1 MVGSPGRVYREGVQV
16 EGSGPIGGERAPRAA
31 GLRVLHATP
40 SFAPAYLY
48 GGPMRSVEGL
58 VTELARRGVDVRVLT
73 TDANGADRLGM
84 SSGWQTRR
92 GVPVR
97 YLHRWAR
104 PDLAPAFG
112 WEVYREARRS
122 DVAHIMS
129 LFSTSSMVSLLAFQL
144 AGKPVVLSPRGSLE
158 PAALSIAST
167 RKKRAWLR
175 VFAPALR
182 RATVFHATSDA
193 EAASIARVLGPGA
206 RVRVVP
212 NGTDLEPR
220 AAAVRRQASAPPGP
234 PVIGALGRIH
244 PIKALDR
251 LVEATA
257 ILAARGVDLELSLAG
272 PFEDPA
278 YLAALRRLA
287 DRGAAAGRVRFLGE
301 LGGDAKL
308 DFLAHCRVLC
318 LASHSESFGNVV
330 VEALAALTP
339 VVATRGT
346 PWGELEARGAGRWVD
361 GSPAALADAL
371 EPYLRDEALARG
383 AGERGRALVEE
394 KYTWEVVAEA
404 MEEVYAEAV
413 RLGG

>member
-1 MVGSPGRVYREGVQV
+1 VRVDRPE
-16 EGSGPIGGERAPRAA
+16 EAEGERARSTG

-40 SFAPAYLY
+40 FFAPAYLY

-73 TDANGADRLGM
+73 TDANGAGRLGM
-84 SSGWQTRR
+84 GSGWQMRR

-97 YLHRWAR
+97 YLHRWAP
-104 PDLAPAFG
+104 PDLAPAFV
-112 WEVYREARRS
+112 WEVYREARHA
-122 DVAHIMS
+122 DVAHVMS
-129 LFSTSSMVSLLAFQL
+129 LFSTSSMVSLLAFEL
-144 AGKPVVLSPRGSLE
+144 AGKPVVLSPRGSLA

-175 VFAPALR
+175 AFAPALR
-182 RATVFHATSDA
+182 RAAIFHATSDA
-193 EAASIARVLGPGA
+193 EAESITRVLGPEA

-212 NGTDLEPR
+212 NGTDLEPL
-220 AAAVRRQASAPPGP
+220 AAAAARKASGLSSPAR
-234 PVIGALGRIH
+234 IGALGRIH

-257 ILAARGVDLELSLAG
+257 LLAARGVDLELSLAG
-272 PFEDPA
+272 PVEDA
-278 YLAALRRLA
+278 GHLADLRRLA
-287 DRGAAAGRVRFLGE
+287 ARGAAAGRVRFLGE

-308 DFLAHCRVLC
+308 DFLAQCRVLC

-339 VVATRGT
+339 VVAARGT
-346 PWGELEARGAGRWVD
+346 PWSDLETRGAGRWVD
-361 GSPAALADAL
+361 SAPASLADAL
-371 EPYLRDEALARG
+371 EPYLRDEALARA

-394 KYTWEVVAEA
+394 KFTWSVVAEA
-404 MEEVYAEAV
+404 MEKVYAEAV